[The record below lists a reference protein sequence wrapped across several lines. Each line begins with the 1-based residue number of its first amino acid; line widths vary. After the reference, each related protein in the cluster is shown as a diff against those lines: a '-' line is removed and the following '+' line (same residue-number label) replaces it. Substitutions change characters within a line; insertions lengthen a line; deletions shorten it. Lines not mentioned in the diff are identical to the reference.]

1 MIRVEIAFAV
11 FVLDVAATLYV
22 TIHWWDWKGAVRL
35 G

>member
-1 MIRVEIAFAV
+1 MEIAVAV

-22 TIHWWDWKGAVRL
+22 TIHWWHWKGAVPL